1 MSAGLSNME
10 ATGRSDMHKVL
21 ARVDFRGAPLQ
32 RVTRMRWEPVG
43 TQRKT
48 LRGGGGEIT
57 ACMHERHS
65 DPAAATVELGA
76 EERHKNVLEVR
87 FITVTCKISN
97 EFSSCSNGGVLLF
110 HVQWL

>member
-1 MSAGLSNME
+1 ME
-10 ATGRSDMHKVL
+10 ATGHSDMHKVL
-21 ARVDFRGAPLQ
+21 PRVDFRGAPLQ

-48 LRGGGGEIT
+48 LRGGGWWEKSQHVCMNVT
-57 ACMHERHS
+57 AIQQQRQWSLEQKRDIKMF
-65 DPAAATVELGA
+65 
-76 EERHKNVLEVR
+76 LEVR

-97 EFSSCSNGGVLLF
+97 EFSSCSNRRVLLF